1 MQFSQMLTGFLKQYH
16 KIAFVNITAELI
28 GKVFK
33 YWEVV

>member
-16 KIAFVNITAELI
+16 KVTSVNITAELI
-28 GKVFK
+28 GKAFK